1 MSGYLEGILVI
12 LLLNIIFAY
21 AVYWPLAAGQLNLGV
36 AGFVGI
42 GAYISAYAGNEYGI
56 SPYLTSV
63 GAALVTFAVAVV
75 IALPVLRTKGIYL
88 ALATFAF
95 GQVLHSLFLNLEV
108 VGGAAGYPVNAYIGI
123 GGIAACALAV
133 FLATFFLDR
142 TRFGLNMVAV
152 HDDNAVADL
161 FGIHVRLYQ
170 TLAFAIGAG
179 IAGLGGAL
187 YGHHFSY
194 IEPQNYTILFS
205 IFVVLFVLLGGT
217 QTVFGPLLGAVFFHA
232 AAGSVARQ
240 RGMALRD
247 FRRVHHRHHDLAAAG
262 PHHRAGD
269 SPLRA
274 TAAAPNRRRA
284 TGRPGAW
291 LTRCCPWPASASRSA
306 AWRWSRICRSAS
318 RAARAPPS
326 SGRTAPANPPCSTS
340 SAAST
345 RSPPGASG

>member
-217 QTVFGPLLGAVFFHA
+217 QTVFGPLLGAVFFTLLPE
-232 AAGSVARQ
+232 V
-240 RGMALRD
+240 
-247 FRRVHHRHHDLAAAG
+247 
-262 PHHRAGD
+262 
-269 SPLRA
+269 LRA
-274 TAAAPNRRRA
+274 SAEWRYAIFAVFIIATMIWRPQGLITVQEIHRFGQLRRLL
-284 TGRPGAW
+284 TGG
-291 LTRCCPWPASASRSA
+291 
-306 AWRWSRICRSAS
+306 
-318 RAARAPPS
+318 APP
-326 SGRTAPANPPCSTS
+326 GGPA
-340 SAAST
+340 
-345 RSPPGASG
+345 RG

>member
-56 SPYLTSV
+56 SPYLTSI
-63 GAALVTFAVAVV
+63 GAALVTFVVAVV
-75 IALPVLRTKGIYL
+75 IAVPVLRTKGIYL

-133 FLATFFLDR
+133 FLVTFFLDR

-161 FGIHVRLYQ
+161 FGIHVRRYQ
-170 TLAFAIGAG
+170 TLAFAIGAA

-217 QTVFGPLLGAVFFHA
+217 QTVFGPLLGAVFFTLLPEVLR
-232 AAGSVARQ
+232 GSAEWRYAIFAVFIIAT
-240 RGMALRD
+240 MILRPQGLITVHETHR
-247 FRRVHHRHHDLAAAG
+247 FGQLRRL
-262 PHHRAGD
+262 
-269 SPLRA
+269 L
-274 TAAAPNRRRA
+274 
-284 TGRPGAW
+284 TGG
-291 LTRCCPWPASASRSA
+291 
-306 AWRWSRICRSAS
+306 
-318 RAARAPPS
+318 APP
-326 SGRTAPANPPCSTS
+326 GGPA
-340 SAAST
+340 
-345 RSPPGASG
+345 RG

>member
-42 GAYISAYAGNEYGI
+42 GAYTSAYVSNEYGV
-56 SPYLTSV
+56 SPYLASF
-63 GAALVTFAVAVV
+63 GAALVTFAVAVI
-75 IALPVLRTKGIYL
+75 IAVPVLRTKGIYL

-95 GQVLHSLFLNLEV
+95 GQVLHSLFLNLDV

-123 GGIAACALAV
+123 GGIAACAFAV
-133 FLATFFLDR
+133 FLVTFFLDR

-161 FGIHVRLYQ
+161 FGIHVRRYQ

-217 QTVFGPLLGAVFFHA
+217 QTVFGPLLGAVFFTLLPEVLR
-232 AAGSVARQ
+232 GSEEWRYAIFAVFIIATMILRPQGLITVHEIHLFRQLFDGGAR
-240 RGMALRD
+240 
-247 FRRVHHRHHDLAAAG
+247 
-262 PHHRAGD
+262 
-269 SPLRA
+269 S
-274 TAAAPNRRRA
+274 
-284 TGRPGAW
+284 RPGG
-291 LTRCCPWPASASRSA
+291 PAR
-306 AWRWSRICRSAS
+306 
-318 RAARAPPS
+318 
-326 SGRTAPANPPCSTS
+326 G
-340 SAAST
+340 
-345 RSPPGASG
+345 

>member
-42 GAYISAYAGNEYGI
+42 GAYVSAYAGNEYGV
-56 SPYLTSV
+56 SPYLTSI
-63 GAALVTFAVAVV
+63 GAALVTFAVAVI
-75 IALPVLRTKGIYL
+75 IAVPVLRTKGIYL

-123 GGIAACALAV
+123 GGIAVCALAV
-133 FLATFFLDR
+133 FLVTFFLDR

-161 FGIHVRLYQ
+161 FGIHVRRYQ

-217 QTVFGPLLGAVFFHA
+217 QTVFGPLLGAVFFTLLPEVLR
-232 AAGSVARQ
+232 GSEEWRYAIFAVFIIAT
-240 RGMALRD
+240 MILRPQGLFTVREIHL
-247 FRRVHHRHHDLAAAG
+247 FRRLFDGGA
-262 PHHRAGD
+262 
-269 SPLRA
+269 
-274 TAAAPNRRRA
+274 
-284 TGRPGAW
+284 RPGG
-291 LTRCCPWPASASRSA
+291 PAH
-306 AWRWSRICRSAS
+306 
-318 RAARAPPS
+318 
-326 SGRTAPANPPCSTS
+326 G
-340 SAAST
+340 
-345 RSPPGASG
+345 

>member
-42 GAYISAYAGNEYGI
+42 GAYISAYAGNEYGV
-56 SPYLTSV
+56 SPYLTSI

-75 IALPVLRTKGIYL
+75 IAVPVLRTKGIYL

-133 FLATFFLDR
+133 FLVTFFLDR

-161 FGIHVRLYQ
+161 FGIHVRRYQ
-170 TLAFAIGAG
+170 TLAFAIGAA

-217 QTVFGPLLGAVFFHA
+217 QTVFGPLLGAVFFTLLPEVLR
-232 AAGSVARQ
+232 GSAEWRYAIFAVFIIAT
-240 RGMALRD
+240 MILRPQGLITVHETHR
-247 FRRVHHRHHDLAAAG
+247 FGQLRRL
-262 PHHRAGD
+262 
-269 SPLRA
+269 L
-274 TAAAPNRRRA
+274 
-284 TGRPGAW
+284 TGG
-291 LTRCCPWPASASRSA
+291 
-306 AWRWSRICRSAS
+306 
-318 RAARAPPS
+318 APP
-326 SGRTAPANPPCSTS
+326 GGPA
-340 SAAST
+340 
-345 RSPPGASG
+345 RG

>member
-42 GAYISAYAGNEYGI
+42 GAYTSAYIGNEYGV
-56 SPYLTSV
+56 SPYLA
-63 GAALVTFAVAVV
+63 GIAAALVTFAVAVV
-75 IALPVLRTKGIYL
+75 IAVPVLRTKGIYL

-95 GQVLHSLFLNLEV
+95 GQVLHSLFLNLDV

-152 HDDNAVADL
+152 RDDNAVADL
-161 FGIHVRLYQ
+161 FGIHVRRYQ

-217 QTVFGPLLGAVFFHA
+217 QTVFGPLLGAVFFTLLPEVLR
-232 AAGSVARQ
+232 GSEEWRYAIFAVFIIAT
-240 RGMALRD
+240 MILRPQGLITVREIHR
-247 FRRVHHRHHDLAAAG
+247 FRRLFDRG
-262 PHHRAGD
+262 P
-269 SPLRA
+269 
-274 TAAAPNRRRA
+274 
-284 TGRPGAW
+284 RPG
-291 LTRCCPWPASASRSA
+291 TPAH
-306 AWRWSRICRSAS
+306 
-318 RAARAPPS
+318 
-326 SGRTAPANPPCSTS
+326 G
-340 SAAST
+340 
-345 RSPPGASG
+345 

>member
-42 GAYISAYAGNEYGI
+42 GAYISAYAGNEYGV
-56 SPYLTSV
+56 SPYLTSI
-63 GAALVTFAVAVV
+63 GAALVTFVVAVV
-75 IALPVLRTKGIYL
+75 IAVPVLRTKGIYL

-133 FLATFFLDR
+133 FLVTFFLDR

-161 FGIHVRLYQ
+161 FGIHVRRYQ
-170 TLAFAIGAG
+170 TLAFAIGAA

-217 QTVFGPLLGAVFFHA
+217 QTVFGPLLGAVFFTLLPEVLR
-232 AAGSVARQ
+232 GSAEWRYAIFAVFIIAT
-240 RGMALRD
+240 MILRPQGLITVHETHR
-247 FRRVHHRHHDLAAAG
+247 FGQLRRL
-262 PHHRAGD
+262 
-269 SPLRA
+269 L
-274 TAAAPNRRRA
+274 
-284 TGRPGAW
+284 TGG
-291 LTRCCPWPASASRSA
+291 
-306 AWRWSRICRSAS
+306 
-318 RAARAPPS
+318 APP
-326 SGRTAPANPPCSTS
+326 GGPA
-340 SAAST
+340 
-345 RSPPGASG
+345 RG

>member
-217 QTVFGPLLGAVFFHA
+217 QTVFGPLLGAVFFTLLPE
-232 AAGSVARQ
+232 V
-240 RGMALRD
+240 
-247 FRRVHHRHHDLAAAG
+247 
-262 PHHRAGD
+262 
-269 SPLRA
+269 LRA
-274 TAAAPNRRRA
+274 SAEWRYAIFAVFIIATMIWRPQGLITVQEIHRFGQLRRLL
-284 TGRPGAW
+284 TGGAQPGG
-291 LTRCCPWPASASRSA
+291 PAR
-306 AWRWSRICRSAS
+306 
-318 RAARAPPS
+318 
-326 SGRTAPANPPCSTS
+326 G
-340 SAAST
+340 
-345 RSPPGASG
+345 